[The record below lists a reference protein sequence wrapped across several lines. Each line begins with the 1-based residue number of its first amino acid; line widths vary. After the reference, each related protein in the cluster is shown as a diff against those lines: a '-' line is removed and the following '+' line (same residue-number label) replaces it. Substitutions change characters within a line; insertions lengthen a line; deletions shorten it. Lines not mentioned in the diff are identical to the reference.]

1 MGATGVVRIEVVE
14 SEEDAQFPKVAFTH
28 EGDMV
33 EVFPAVRDKDMV
45 EKGWTVEEVQ
55 RLIGERTGRQDWEWE
70 AEQDMAL
77 RMSRLWGRYKGW

>member
-14 SEEDAQFPKVAFTH
+14 REEEAQFPMVALTH

-55 RLIGERTGRQDWEWE
+55 RLIGERTGRQDWE
-70 AEQDMAL
+70 
-77 RMSRLWGRYKGW
+77 